1 MKDKTTTARRPQS
14 ALHLLHRAGQCAD
27 EIFALNVGKTDLTPR
42 QFAVLAAA
50 AAEEDL
56 SQTALVDATG
66 IDRSTLA
73 DIVRRL
79 VERGLLARRR
89 TKTDARMYAVKL
101 TAAGHSAMK
110 SAGPVAETTDEKLL
124 AALPASQRAQFVAM
138 LDRIVETMGPISSA
152 RVAGKAA
159 PEREADPVLAKQP
172 AKASAKPAKA
182 AVKSK
187 QKALAVRGGRL
198 ADKKVA

>member
-1 MKDKTTTARRPQS
+1 MKDKSVTRRPLS

-27 EIFALNVGKTDLTPR
+27 ELFALNVGKTELTPR
-42 QFAVLAAA
+42 QYAVLAAA
-50 AAEEDL
+50 AAAEDL

-101 TAAGHSAMK
+101 TAGGQAAMK
-110 SAGPVAETTDEKLL
+110 AAGPVAESTDTTLL
-124 AALPASQRAQFVAM
+124 AALPESQRKQFLSA

-152 RVAGKAA
+152 RVAGKAPAERMSA
-159 PEREADPVLAKQP
+159 PKLPPKTGVKAPKAPKV
-172 AKASAKPAKA
+172 AKAKVRSA
-182 AVKSK
+182 AVG
-187 QKALAVRGGRL
+187 QA
-198 ADKKVA
+198 KKVAA